1 MEKFMFQDMPR
12 DFDIKKIKKSNTIS
26 KSNCEPHVH
35 PFHEIFY
42 LSNGECTSFIDH
54 NIYKFGKG
62 DLVIVP
68 GGCLHK
74 TIYTGKGLHERIVIS
89 FRNEAVDSIRE
100 QIGDEHLKNCMVPGV
115 INVPEKRRD
124 YVISLLDKLIF
135 ENETPDELS
144 PAFIR
149 AGLVELLLF
158 IIRCR
163 EYGETVIKE
172 LDVDNR
178 KIQEVATYIFEH
190 YTENILLEDVA
201 EKFHMSKSFLSKRF
215 KTGTGFGFKEYIINL
230 RIQNASRLLL
240 ETDKSITD
248 IAFECGFN
256 DSNYFGDSFRRI
268 KGVSPRK
275 YRQNEIF

>member
-1 MEKFMFQDMPR
+1 M
-12 DFDIKKIKKSNTIS
+12 
-26 KSNCEPHVH
+26 
-35 PFHEIFY
+35 
-42 LSNGECTSFIDH
+42 
-54 NIYKFGKG
+54 
-62 DLVIVP
+62 
-68 GGCLHK
+68 
-74 TIYTGKGLHERIVIS
+74 IS

-163 EYGETVIKE
+163 EYEETVIKE

-215 KTGTGFGFKEYIINL
+215 KT
-230 RIQNASRLLL
+230 A
-240 ETDKSITD
+240 TDKSITD